1 MLLVRG
7 HNEGSLFR
15 RATGQYV
22 AVVTMRDG
30 RRVSRWAKDRDAA
43 KVNLAELLRLRDAGA
58 PTTARIRVG
67 DYLERWVSDDHGW
80 APATARKHEIAVRV
94 HIVPSLGGLRL
105 RELQVRDIERFLAG
119 RSRTRTVLHL
129 RATLRR
135 ALADAE
141 RDGLV
146 DRNVAG
152 MARPPAVRDRERTIL
167 DAAQARSLLET
178 TRTTRYGPLWT
189 ILVTTGLRISEALG
203 LAWSDV
209 DLGGNDET
217 VGSGNRADPGVLVG
231 RPVPRSRGALRE
243 DGRAGRDGLV
253 DRVHRPA
260 RLGEPDHGFPV
271 HVRPGGGAA
280 ITVRLALSR
289 EAGEWVRRPPKTAK
303 GRRTIPLTALG
314 VEALRAQREQQRAD
328 RGMASVDG
336 LVFTT
341 PTGHPHHATN
351 LLPRLRADLA
361 AAGLPKVGLHDLRH
375 SAATLLYSMGVPLE
389 VIADQLGHS
398 TVRVTQD
405 LYRHRV
411 PELQRAAA
419 DRMQEA
425 LG

>member
-43 KVNLAELLRLRDAGA
+43 KANLAELLRLRDAGA
-58 PTTARIRVG
+58 PQTGRIRLG
-67 DYLERWVSDDHGW
+67 DYLERWVRDDHGW
-80 APATARKHEIAVRV
+80 APSTARKHASIVRV
-94 HIVPSLGGLRL
+94 HLVPDLGGLRL
-105 RELQVRDIERFLAG
+105 ADLGVNDVDRYLRRLEADHLDPQTVRHVRG
-119 RSRTRTVLHL
+119 
-129 RATLRR
+129 TLRR
-135 ALADAE
+135 GLADAL
-141 RDGLV
+141 RDGLIT
-146 DRNVAG
+146 RNA
-152 MARPPAVRDRERTIL
+152 AALSRPSRLPHRERSIL
-167 DAAQARSLLET
+167 DATQARSLIET

-209 DLGGNDET
+209 
-217 VGSGNRADPGVLVG
+217 A
-231 RPVPRSRGALRE
+231 
-243 DGRAGRDGLV
+243 
-253 DRVHRPA
+253 
-260 RLGEPDHGFPV
+260 PD
-271 HVRPGGGAA
+271 A